1 MAGLFDYLDW
11 RGDLTFDEEEFN
23 EVDSMI
29 LAWLSYAAL
38 DGIVPSKCSE
48 TDTITIEE
56 ASAQFV
62 KTHDV
67 DKILRETVSF
77 TKTSILMLQKLALSR
92 RFGALKLTG
101 FVNQIDYQKETQF
114 CAMTVL
120 LQKNRYA
127 VVFRGTD
134 DHLISWKEDFNMSFL
149 PVIPAQ
155 NQALSYLEEVADCIR
170 GKLYVCGHSKGG
182 NLAVYAGVR
191 ASYRTRRKI
200 LEIYNHD
207 GPGFYDLNGLG
218 DAYEEMLPKIHSFVP
233 ETAVVGMLL
242 EQVGEHVVVKS
253 SGKGLFQHDA
263 MSWEVLGPRFV
274 TVNSV
279 SDTSRVVNDILKNWL
294 REISN
299 EERETFVDTLY
310 KILEASQARSIDDLN
325 AEKGRIANVVLKEL
339 GGLSKET
346 KAMLGKTISSLF
358 KEGNQV
364 IKTNI
369 NNNKTK
375 RNK

>member
-1 MAGLFDYLDW
+1 MASLFDYLEW
-11 RGDLTFDEEEFN
+11 RGDLTFEEAEFN
-23 EVDSMI
+23 EVDSLV

-38 DGIVPSKCSE
+38 DGIVPAECSE

-56 ASAQFV
+56 ATTQFL

-77 TKTSILMLQKLALSR
+77 TKTSMVLLQKLAMTK
-92 RFGALKLTG
+92 RFGSLELTG
-101 FVNQIDYQKETQF
+101 FVNKIDYKYETQF
-114 CAMTVL
+114 CALTVL
-120 LQKNRYA
+120 LKKNRYA

-134 DHLISWKEDFNMSFL
+134 DHLIGWKEDFNMSFL

-155 NQALSYLEEVADCIR
+155 HMALSYLENVADRLR

-207 GPGFYDLNGLG
+207 GPGFYDINGLG
-218 DAYEEMLPKIHSFVP
+218 DAYEEMLPKIHSYVP

-242 EQVGEHVVVKS
+242 ERVGEHVVVKS
-253 SGKGLFQHDA
+253 SGKGLLQHDA

-274 TVNSV
+274 TVESI

-294 REISN
+294 REISV
-299 EERETFVDTLY
+299 EERANFVDVLY
-310 KILEASQARSIDDLN
+310 KILDATQARSINDLN
-325 AEKGRIANVVLKEL
+325 AEKGKLANLALKEF
-339 GGLSKET
+339 GGLDKET
-346 KAMLGKTISSLF
+346 RSMLGKTIASLF
-358 KEGNQV
+358 REGNQV

-369 NNNKTK
+369 NNNK
-375 RNK
+375 NKKK

>member
-1 MAGLFDYLDW
+1 MAGMFDYLDW
-11 RGDLTFDEEEFN
+11 RGDLTFDEAEFN

-38 DGIVPSKCSE
+38 DGIVPAECSE
-48 TDTITIEE
+48 TDTITIEK
-56 ASAQFV
+56 ASEQFS
-62 KTHDV
+62 KTHDAE
-67 DKILRETVSF
+67 KFLKEHVSF
-77 TKTSILMLQKLALSR
+77 TKTSVLMLQKLAASK
-92 RFGALKLTG
+92 RFRNLKLTG
-101 FVNQIDYQKETQF
+101 FVNQIDYKKESQF

-134 DHLISWKEDFNMSFL
+134 ESLIGWKEDFNMSFL
-149 PVIPAQ
+149 PIIPAQ
-155 NQALSYLEEVADCIR
+155 NTALAYLEGVADRIR
-170 GKLYVCGHSKGG
+170 GKVYVCGHSKGG

-207 GPGFYDLNGLG
+207 GPGFYDLNSLG
-218 DAYEEMLPKIHSFVP
+218 DAFEEMLPKIHSFVP

-242 EQVGEHVVVKS
+242 EPVGEHNVVKS
-253 SGKGLFQHDA
+253 SNKGLLQHDA
-263 MSWEVLGPRFV
+263 MSWEVLGPNFV

-279 SDTSRVVNDILKNWL
+279 SDTSRMVNDILKNWL
-294 REISN
+294 RETSN
-299 EERETFVDTLY
+299 EERAVFVDTLY
-310 KILEASQARSIDDLN
+310 KILDASQAKNLDDLN
-325 AEKGRIANVVLKEL
+325 AEKGRIANVVLKEI

-346 KAMLGKTISSLF
+346 KNMLGKTISALF

-364 IKTNI
+364 IKNNI
-369 NNNKTK
+369 NNNKAK
-375 RNK
+375 KK

>member
-1 MAGLFDYLDW
+1 MAGMFDYLEW
-11 RGDLTFDEEEFN
+11 RGDLTFDQADFN

-29 LAWLSYAAL
+29 LSWLSYAAL
-38 DGIVPSKCSE
+38 DGIVPAECSE
-48 TDTITIEE
+48 TDAITIEE
-56 ASAQFV
+56 TAERFV

-67 DKILRETVSF
+67 DKLLKEHVSF
-77 TKTSILMLQKLALSR
+77 TKTSVLLLQKLAVSP
-92 RFGALKLTG
+92 RFKHVKLTG
-101 FVNQIDYQKETQF
+101 FVNRIDYKMETQF

-120 LQKNRYA
+120 LQKSRYA

-134 DHLISWKEDFNMSFL
+134 ENLIGWKEDFNMSFL

-155 NQALSYLEEVADCIR
+155 NMALSYLEGVAYRIR

-242 EQVGEHVVVKS
+242 EKAGEHKVVKS
-253 SGKGLFQHDA
+253 NSKGLLQHDA
-263 MSWEVLGPRFV
+263 TSWEVLGPSFV
-274 TVNSV
+274 TVEHI
-279 SDTSRVVNDILKNWL
+279 SDTSRMVNDILKNWL
-294 REISN
+294 RETSN
-299 EERETFVDTLY
+299 EERATFVDTLY
-310 KILEASQARSIDDLN
+310 KILDASQARSIDDLN
-325 AEKGRIANVVLKEL
+325 AEKGRIANVILKEI
-339 GGLSKET
+339 GGLSKDT
-346 KAMLGKTISSLF
+346 KNMLGKTISVLF

-364 IKTNI
+364 IKTNL
-369 NNNKTK
+369 NAKSKNKK
-375 RNK
+375 

>member
-11 RGDLTFDEEEFN
+11 RGDLTFEEAEFN

-29 LAWLSYAAL
+29 LAWLSYVAL
-38 DGIVPSKCSE
+38 DGVVPEECSE
-48 TDTITIEE
+48 HTAITIEE

-67 DKILRETVSF
+67 EKILKETVSF
-77 TKTSILMLQKLALSR
+77 TKSSVLMLQKLALCN
-92 RFGALKLTG
+92 RFRSLKLTG
-101 FVNQIDYQKETQF
+101 FVNHIDYKKETQF

-120 LQKNRYA
+120 LGKNRYA

-134 DHLISWKEDFNMSFL
+134 EHLISWKEDFNMSFL

-155 NQALSYLEEVADCIR
+155 NMALSYLEGVAARIR
-170 GKLYVCGHSKGG
+170 GKFYVCGHSKGG

-191 ASYRTRRKI
+191 AAFQVRRKI

-218 DAYEEMLPKIHSFVP
+218 NAFEEMLPKIHTYVP

-242 EQVGEHVVVKS
+242 EHAGEPVVVKS
-253 SGKGLFQHDA
+253 SGRGLFQHDA
-263 MSWEVLGPRFV
+263 ASWEILGPKFV
-274 TVNSV
+274 TVDKV
-279 SDTSRVVNDILKNWL
+279 SDTSRMIDDILKNWL
-294 REISN
+294 KETSN
-299 EERETFVDTLY
+299 EERAVFVDTLY
-310 KILEASQARSIDDLN
+310 KILETTQARSLDDLN
-325 AEKGRIANVVLKEL
+325 AEKGRIANVVLKEIS
-339 GGLSKET
+339 GLSKET
-346 KAMLGKTISSLF
+346 KNMLGKTLGALF

-364 IKTNI
+364 IRTNI
-369 NNNKTK
+369 NQNKSK
-375 RNK
+375 KN

>member
-1 MAGLFDYLDW
+1 MANLFDYLDW
-11 RGDLTFDEEEFN
+11 RGDLTFDEAEFN

-29 LAWLSYAAL
+29 LAWLSYVAL
-38 DGIVPSKCSE
+38 DGIVPADCSE

-56 ASAQFV
+56 ASERFL

-67 DKILRETVSF
+67 EKILKEYVSF
-77 TKTSILMLQKLALSR
+77 TKTSVLMLQKLASCR
-92 RFGALKLTG
+92 RFRNLLLTG
-101 FVNQIDYQKETQF
+101 FVNRIDYTEETQF

-120 LQKNRYA
+120 LKKNRYA

-134 DHLISWKEDFNMSFL
+134 DSLIGWKEDFNMSFL

-155 NQALSYLEEVADCIR
+155 DMAFYYLESVADRIK

-207 GPGFYDLNGLG
+207 GPGFYDLNSLG

-242 EQVGEHVVVKS
+242 EQVGEHNVVKS
-253 SGKGLFQHDA
+253 NSKGLLQHDA
-263 MSWEVLGPRFV
+263 MSWEVLGPSFV
-274 TVNSV
+274 TVDSV
-279 SDTSRVVNDILKNWL
+279 SDTSRMLNDILKNWL
-294 REISN
+294 RETSN
-299 EERETFVDTLY
+299 EERATFVDTLY
-310 KILEASQARSIDDLN
+310 KILDASQAKSIDDLN
-325 AEKGRIANVVLKEL
+325 AEKGRVANVILKEI

-346 KAMLGKTISSLF
+346 KTMLGKTISALF

-364 IKTNI
+364 IKNSRSS
-369 NNNKTK
+369 NKAK
-375 RNK
+375 KK

>member
-1 MAGLFDYLDW
+1 MAGMFDYLDW
-11 RGDLTFDEEEFN
+11 RGDLTFDEAEFN

-38 DGIVPSKCSE
+38 DGIVPAECSE
-48 TDTITIEE
+48 TDTITIER
-56 ASAQFV
+56 ASEQFI

-67 DKILRETVSF
+67 DKILKEHVSF

-92 RFGALKLTG
+92 RFKDLELTG
-101 FVNQIDYQKETQF
+101 FVNRIDYKKESQF

-134 DHLISWKEDFNMSFL
+134 DNLVGWKEDFNMSFL

-155 NQALSYLEEVADCIR
+155 NMALSYLEGVENRIR
-170 GKLYVCGHSKGG
+170 GKIYVCGHSKGG

-200 LEIYNHD
+200 LDIYNHD
-207 GPGFYDLNGLG
+207 GPGFYDINGLG
-218 DAYEEMLPKIHSFVP
+218 DAFEEMLPKIHFFVP

-242 EQVGEHVVVKS
+242 EQIGEHHVVKS
-253 SGKGLFQHDA
+253 NNKGLLQHDA
-263 MSWEVLGPRFV
+263 MSWEVLGTKFV
-274 TVNSV
+274 TVNRV
-279 SDTSRVVNDILKNWL
+279 SDASRMVNDILKNWL
-294 REISN
+294 RETSN

-310 KILEASQARSIDDLN
+310 KILDASQAKSIDDLN
-325 AEKGRIANVVLKEL
+325 AEKGRIANVVLKEIS
-339 GGLSKET
+339 GLSKET
-346 KAMLGKTISSLF
+346 KAMLGKTLSALF

-364 IKTNI
+364 IKTNL
-369 NNNKTK
+369 NNNKIK
-375 RNK
+375 NKK

>member
-11 RGDLTFDEEEFN
+11 RGDLTFEEAEFN

-29 LAWLSYAAL
+29 LAWLSYVAL
-38 DGIVPSKCSE
+38 DGVVPEECSE
-48 TDTITIEE
+48 HTAITIEE

-67 DKILRETVSF
+67 EKILKETVSF
-77 TKTSILMLQKLALSR
+77 TKSSVLMLQKLALCN
-92 RFGALKLTG
+92 RFRSLKLTG
-101 FVNQIDYQKETQF
+101 FVNHIDYKKETQF

-120 LQKNRYA
+120 LGKNRYA

-134 DHLISWKEDFNMSFL
+134 EHLISWKEDFNMSFL

-155 NQALSYLEEVADCIR
+155 NMALSYLEGVAARIR
-170 GKLYVCGHSKGG
+170 GKFYVCGHSKGG

-191 ASYRTRRKI
+191 AAFQVRRKI

-218 DAYEEMLPKIHSFVP
+218 NAFEEMLPKIHTYVP

-242 EQVGEHVVVKS
+242 EHAGEPVVVKS
-253 SGKGLFQHDA
+253 SGRGLFQHDA
-263 MSWEVLGPRFV
+263 ASWEILGPKFV
-274 TVNSV
+274 TVDKV
-279 SDTSRVVNDILKNWL
+279 SDTSRMIDDILKNWL
-294 REISN
+294 KETSN
-299 EERETFVDTLY
+299 EERAVFVDTLY
-310 KILEASQARSIDDLN
+310 KILETTQARSLDDLN
-325 AEKGRIANVVLKEL
+325 AEKGRIANVVLKEIN
-339 GGLSKET
+339 GLSKET
-346 KAMLGKTISSLF
+346 KNMLGKTLGALF

-364 IKTNI
+364 IRTNI
-369 NNNKTK
+369 NQNKSK
-375 RNK
+375 KIK

>member
-1 MAGLFDYLDW
+1 MAGMFDYLDW
-11 RGDLTFDEEEFN
+11 RGDLTFDEAEFN

-38 DGIVPSKCSE
+38 DGIVPVECSE
-48 TDTITIEE
+48 TDTITIEK
-56 ASAQFV
+56 ASEQFS
-62 KTHDV
+62 KTHDAE
-67 DKILRETVSF
+67 KFLKEHVSF
-77 TKTSILMLQKLALSR
+77 TKTSVLMLQKMAASK
-92 RFGALKLTG
+92 RFRNLKLTG
-101 FVNQIDYQKETQF
+101 FVNQIDYKKETQF

-134 DHLISWKEDFNMSFL
+134 ESLIGWKEDFNMSFL
-149 PVIPAQ
+149 PIIPAQ
-155 NQALSYLEEVADCIR
+155 NTALSYLEGVADRIR

-207 GPGFYDLNGLG
+207 GPGFYDLNSLG
-218 DAYEEMLPKIHSFVP
+218 DAIEEMLPKIHSFVP

-242 EQVGEHVVVKS
+242 EPVGEHNVVKS
-253 SGKGLFQHDA
+253 SNKGLLQHDA
-263 MSWEVLGPRFV
+263 MSWEVLGPNFV
-274 TVNSV
+274 TVKSV
-279 SDTSRVVNDILKNWL
+279 SDTSRMVNDILKNWL
-294 REISN
+294 RETSN
-299 EERETFVDTLY
+299 EERATFVDTLY
-310 KILEASQARSIDDLN
+310 KILEASQAKNLDDLN
-325 AEKGRIANVVLKEL
+325 AEKGRIANVMLKEI

-346 KAMLGKTISSLF
+346 KTMLGKTISALF

-364 IKTNI
+364 IK
-369 NNNKTK
+369 NNLNSNKVK
-375 RNK
+375 KK

>member
-1 MAGLFDYLDW
+1 MAGMFDYLDW
-11 RGDLTFDEEEFN
+11 RGDLTFDEAEFN

-38 DGIVPSKCSE
+38 DGIVPAECSE
-48 TDTITIEE
+48 TDTITIEK
-56 ASAQFV
+56 ASEQFS

-67 DKILRETVSF
+67 NRILREHVSF
-77 TKTSILMLQKLALSR
+77 TKTSVLMLQKLAASN
-92 RFGALKLTG
+92 RFRNLKLTG
-101 FVNQIDYQKETQF
+101 FVNQIDYKKETQF

-134 DHLISWKEDFNMSFL
+134 DNLISWKEDFNMSFL
-149 PVIPAQ
+149 PIIPAQ
-155 NQALSYLEEVADCIR
+155 NMALSYLEGVADRIR
-170 GKLYVCGHSKGG
+170 GKVYVCGHSKGG

-200 LEIYNHD
+200 MEIYNHD
-207 GPGFYDLNGLG
+207 GPGFYDLNSLG
-218 DAYEEMLPKIHSFVP
+218 DAFEEMLPKIHSFVP

-242 EQVGEHVVVKS
+242 EPVGEHNVVKS
-253 SGKGLFQHDA
+253 SNKGLLQHDA
-263 MSWEVLGPRFV
+263 MSWEVLGPNFV

-279 SDTSRVVNDILKNWL
+279 SDTSRMVNDILKNWL
-294 REISN
+294 RETSN
-299 EERETFVDTLY
+299 EERATFVDTLY
-310 KILEASQARSIDDLN
+310 KILDASQAKNLDDLN
-325 AEKGRIANVVLKEL
+325 AEKGRIANVVLKEI

-346 KAMLGKTISSLF
+346 KNMLGKTISALF

-364 IKTNI
+364 IKNNI
-369 NNNKTK
+369 NNNKAK
-375 RNK
+375 KK

>member
-1 MAGLFDYLDW
+1 MANMFDYLDW
-11 RGDLTFDEEEFN
+11 RGDLTFDEAEFN

-38 DGIVPSKCSE
+38 DGIVPAECSE
-48 TDTITIEE
+48 TDSVTIEE
-56 ASAQFV
+56 AAEKFL

-67 DKILRETVSF
+67 NKLLKEHVSF
-77 TKTSILMLQKLALSR
+77 TKSSVIMLQKLAASP
-92 RFGALKLTG
+92 RFKTLKLTG
-101 FVNQIDYQKETQF
+101 FVNKIDYKKETQF

-120 LQKNRYA
+120 MQRNRYA

-134 DHLISWKEDFNMSFL
+134 ENLISWKEDFNMSFL

-155 NQALSYLEEVADCIR
+155 NMALSYLEGVAERIR
-170 GKLYVCGHSKGG
+170 GKFYVCGHSKGG

-191 ASYRTRRKI
+191 ASYRARRKI

-207 GPGFYDLNGLG
+207 GPGFYDLNSLG
-218 DAYEEMLPKIHSFVP
+218 DAYVEMLPKIHSFVP

-242 EQVGEHVVVKS
+242 EKVGEHKVVKS
-253 SGKGLFQHDA
+253 NNKGLLQHDA
-263 MSWEVLGPRFV
+263 MSWEVLGTKFV
-274 TVNSV
+274 TVEHI
-279 SDTSRVVNDILKNWL
+279 SDTSRMVNDILKNWL
-294 REISN
+294 RETTN

-310 KILEASQARSIDDLN
+310 KVLDASQARNLDDLN
-325 AEKGRIANVVLKEL
+325 AEKGRIANVVLKEI

-346 KAMLGKTISSLF
+346 KVMLGKTLSALF

-369 NNNKTK
+369 NSKNK
-375 RNK
+375 NKK

>member
-1 MAGLFDYLDW
+1 MAGLFEYLDW
-11 RGDLTFDEEEFN
+11 RGDLTFDEAEFN

-38 DGIVPSKCSE
+38 DGIVPTNCSE
-48 TDTITIEE
+48 TETITIEE

-92 RFGALKLTG
+92 RFGPLKLTG

-120 LQKNRYA
+120 LQKNRFA

-134 DHLISWKEDFNMSFL
+134 DHLVSWKEDFNMSFL

-155 NQALSYLEEVADCIR
+155 NQALNYLEEAADCIR

-242 EQVGEHVVVKS
+242 EHVGEHVVVKS

-263 MSWEVLGPRFV
+263 MSWEVLGPKFV

>member
-11 RGDLTFDEEEFN
+11 RGDLTFDEAEFN

-38 DGIVPSKCSE
+38 DGIVPTECSE
-48 TDTITIEE
+48 ADSITIEE
-56 ASAQFV
+56 ASMQFV

-67 DKILRETVSF
+67 NKILRETVSF
-77 TKTSILMLQKLALSR
+77 TKTSILMLQKLAECP
-92 RFGALKLTG
+92 RFRQLRLTG
-101 FVNQIDYQKETQF
+101 FVNRIDYKKEAQF

-120 LQKNRYA
+120 IQKNRYA

-134 DHLISWKEDFNMSFL
+134 ENLIGWKEDFNMSFL
-149 PVIPAQ
+149 PVVPAQ
-155 NQALSYLEEVADCIR
+155 NMALSYLEEVADRIR

-207 GPGFYDLNGLG
+207 GPGFYDINGLG
-218 DAYEEMLPKIHSFVP
+218 DALEEMLPKIHSYVP

-242 EQVGEHVVVKS
+242 EHVGEQVVVKS

-263 MSWEVLGPRFV
+263 MSWEVLGTKFV

-294 REISN
+294 HEISN
-299 EERETFVDTLY
+299 EERETFVDTLFR
-310 KILEASQARSIDDLN
+310 ILDNAQAKNIDDLN
-325 AEKGRIANVVLKEL
+325 AEKGRLANAMLKEINGL
-339 GGLSKET
+339 GKDT
-346 KAMLGKTISSLF
+346 RAMLGKTIAALF

-369 NNNKTK
+369 NNNK
-375 RNK
+375 NKKK

>member
-1 MAGLFDYLDW
+1 MAGMFDYLDW
-11 RGDLTFDEEEFN
+11 RGDLTFDEAELN

-38 DGIVPSKCSE
+38 DGIVPAECSE

-56 ASAQFV
+56 ASERFL

-67 DKILRETVSF
+67 ERILKEQVSF
-77 TKTSILMLQKLALSR
+77 TKTSVLMLQKLAASK
-92 RFGALKLTG
+92 RFRDLKLTG
-101 FVNQIDYQKETQF
+101 FVNQIDYKKESQF

-120 LQKNRYA
+120 LQKNRYI

-134 DHLISWKEDFNMSFL
+134 DSLVGWKEDFNMSFL
-149 PVIPAQ
+149 PIIPAQ
-155 NQALSYLEEVADCIR
+155 NMALAYLEGVADRLR

-200 LEIYNHD
+200 LEIYNFD
-207 GPGFYDLNGLG
+207 GPGFYDLNSLG
-218 DAYEEMLPKIHSFVP
+218 DAFDEMLPKIHSFVP

-242 EQVGEHVVVKS
+242 EPVGEQNVVKS
-253 SGKGLFQHDA
+253 SNKGLLQHDA
-263 MSWEVLGPRFV
+263 MSWEVLGPEFV
-274 TVNSV
+274 TANSV
-279 SDTSRVVNDILKNWL
+279 SDASRMVNDILKNWL

-310 KILEASQARSIDDLN
+310 KILDASQAKSIDDLN
-325 AEKGRIANVVLKEL
+325 AEKGRIANVILKEL
-339 GGLSKET
+339 GGLSRET
-346 KAMLGKTISSLF
+346 RNMLGKTISALF

-364 IKTNI
+364 IKN
-369 NNNKTK
+369 NLSNNKAK
-375 RNK
+375 KK

>member
-1 MAGLFDYLDW
+1 VAGMFEYLDW
-11 RGDLTFDEEEFN
+11 RGDLTFDEAEFN

-29 LAWLSYAAL
+29 LAWLSYVAL
-38 DGIVPSKCSE
+38 DGIVPFECSE

-56 ASAQFV
+56 ASTQFV

-77 TKTSILMLQKLALSR
+77 TKSSVLMLQKLALSR
-92 RFGALKLTG
+92 RFKDLRLTG
-101 FVNQIDYQKETQF
+101 FVNQIDYKKEAQF

-134 DHLISWKEDFNMSFL
+134 EHLISWKEDFNMSFL

-155 NQALSYLEEVADCIR
+155 NMALSYLEETADRIR
-170 GKLYVCGHSKGG
+170 GKLYICGHSKGG

-200 LEIYNHD
+200 IEIYNHD
-207 GPGFYDLNGLG
+207 GPGFYDIQGLG

-242 EQVGEHVVVKS
+242 ERVGEHIVVKS
-253 SGKGLFQHDA
+253 NSKGLMQHDA
-263 MSWEVLGPRFV
+263 MSWEVLGPKFV
-274 TVNSV
+274 TVKSV
-279 SDTSRVVNDILKNWL
+279 SDTSRMVNDILKNWL

-299 EERETFVDTLY
+299 EERATFVDTLY
-310 KILEASQARSIDDLN
+310 KILETTQARSLDDLN
-325 AEKGRIANVVLKEL
+325 AEKGRIANVVLKEI
-339 GGLSKET
+339 GGLDKET
-346 KAMLGKTISSLF
+346 KTMLGKTISTLF
-358 KEGNQV
+358 KEGNQI

-369 NNNKTK
+369 NNNK
-375 RNK
+375 NKKK

>member
-1 MAGLFDYLDW
+1 MAGMFDYLEW
-11 RGDLTFDEEEFN
+11 RGDLTFDEAEFN

-38 DGIVPSKCSE
+38 DGIVPAECSE
-48 TDTITIEE
+48 TDTITIEK
-56 ASAQFV
+56 ASEQFS

-67 DKILRETVSF
+67 NRFLREHVSF
-77 TKTSILMLQKLALSR
+77 TKTSVLMLQKLAASK
-92 RFGALKLTG
+92 RFGNLKLTG
-101 FVNQIDYQKETQF
+101 FVNQIDYKRETQF

-120 LQKNRYA
+120 LQKNRYV

-134 DHLISWKEDFNMSFL
+134 DNLISWKEDFNMSFL
-149 PVIPAQ
+149 PIIPAQ
-155 NQALSYLEEVADCIR
+155 NMALSYLEGVAERIR

-200 LEIYNHD
+200 MEIYNHD
-207 GPGFYDLNGLG
+207 GPGFYDLNSLG
-218 DAYEEMLPKIHSFVP
+218 DAFEEMLPKIHSFVP

-242 EQVGEHVVVKS
+242 EPVGEHNVVKS
-253 SGKGLFQHDA
+253 NNKGLLQHDA
-263 MSWEVLGPRFV
+263 MSWEVLGPNFV

-279 SDTSRVVNDILKNWL
+279 SDASRMVNDILKNWL
-294 REISN
+294 RETSN
-299 EERETFVDTLY
+299 EERATFVDTLY
-310 KILEASQARSIDDLN
+310 KILEASQAKNLDDLN
-325 AEKGRIANVVLKEL
+325 AEKGRIANVVLKEI

-346 KAMLGKTISSLF
+346 KNMLGKTISALF

-364 IKTNI
+364 IKNNI
-369 NNNKTK
+369 NSNKVK
-375 RNK
+375 KK

>member
-11 RGDLTFDEEEFN
+11 RGNLTFEEAEFN

-29 LAWLSYAAL
+29 LAWLSYVAL
-38 DGIVPSKCSE
+38 DGIVPAECSE

-56 ASAQFV
+56 AAEQFL

-67 DKILRETVSF
+67 EKILRETVSF
-77 TKTSILMLQKLALSR
+77 TKTSVLMLQKLAECP
-92 RFGALKLTG
+92 RFKNLLLTG
-101 FVNQIDYQKETQF
+101 FVNRIDYKKEFQF

-134 DHLISWKEDFNMSFL
+134 EHLISWKEDFNMSFL
-149 PVIPAQ
+149 PVVPAQ
-155 NQALSYLEEVADCIR
+155 NLALTYLEEAAEAIR

-200 LEIYNHD
+200 LGIYNHD
-207 GPGFYDLNGLG
+207 GPGFYDINGLG
-218 DAYEEMLPKIHSFVP
+218 DAYEEMLPRIHSFVP

-242 EQVGEHVVVKS
+242 EQVGEHKVVKS
-253 SGKGLFQHDA
+253 TNKGLLQHDA
-263 MSWEVLGPRFV
+263 VSWEVLGPKFV

-279 SDTSRVVNDILKNWL
+279 SDTSRMLNDILKNWL
-294 REISN
+294 KEISN
-299 EERETFVDTLY
+299 EERATFVDTLY
-310 KILEASQARSIDDLN
+310 KILDASQAKSLDDLN
-325 AEKGRIANVVLKEL
+325 SEKGRIANVILKEFS
-339 GGLSKET
+339 GLSKET
-346 KAMLGKTISSLF
+346 KTMLGKTISTLF
-358 KEGNQV
+358 REGNQV

-369 NNNKTK
+369 NNNKAK
-375 RNK
+375 KK

>member
-11 RGDLTFDEEEFN
+11 RGDLTFEKAEFN

-29 LAWLSYAAL
+29 LAWLSYVAL
-38 DGIVPSKCSE
+38 DGVVPEECSE
-48 TDTITIEE
+48 HTAITIEE

-67 DKILRETVSF
+67 EKILKETVSF
-77 TKTSILMLQKLALSR
+77 TKSSVLMLQKLALCN
-92 RFGALKLTG
+92 RFRSLKLTG
-101 FVNQIDYQKETQF
+101 FVNHIDYKKETQF

-120 LQKNRYA
+120 LGKNRYA

-134 DHLISWKEDFNMSFL
+134 EHLISWKEDFNMSFL

-155 NQALSYLEEVADCIR
+155 NMALSYLEGVAARIR
-170 GKLYVCGHSKGG
+170 GKFYVCGHSKGG

-191 ASYRTRRKI
+191 AAFQVRRKI

-218 DAYEEMLPKIHSFVP
+218 NAFEEMLPKIHTYVP

-242 EQVGEHVVVKS
+242 EHAGEPVVVKS
-253 SGKGLFQHDA
+253 SGRGLFQHDA
-263 MSWEVLGPRFV
+263 ASWEILGPKFV
-274 TVNSV
+274 TVDKV
-279 SDTSRVVNDILKNWL
+279 SDTSRMINDILKNWL
-294 REISN
+294 KETSN
-299 EERETFVDTLY
+299 EERAVFVDTLY
-310 KILEASQARSIDDLN
+310 KILETTQARSLDDLN
-325 AEKGRIANVVLKEL
+325 AEKGRIANVVLKEIN
-339 GGLSKET
+339 GLSKET
-346 KAMLGKTISSLF
+346 KSMLGKTLGALF

-364 IKTNI
+364 IRTNI
-369 NNNKTK
+369 NQNKIK
-375 RNK
+375 KN

>member
-1 MAGLFDYLDW
+1 MAGMFDYLDW
-11 RGDLTFDEEEFN
+11 RGDLTFDEAEFN

-38 DGIVPSKCSE
+38 DGIVPVECSE
-48 TDTITIEE
+48 TDTITIEK
-56 ASAQFV
+56 ASEQFS
-62 KTHDV
+62 KTHDAE
-67 DKILRETVSF
+67 KFLKEHVSF
-77 TKTSILMLQKLALSR
+77 TKTSVLMLQKMAASK
-92 RFGALKLTG
+92 RFRNLKLTG
-101 FVNQIDYQKETQF
+101 FVNQIDYKKETQF

-134 DHLISWKEDFNMSFL
+134 ESLIGWKEDFNMSFL
-149 PVIPAQ
+149 PIIPAQ
-155 NQALSYLEEVADCIR
+155 NTALSYLEGVADRIR

-207 GPGFYDLNGLG
+207 GPGFYDLNSLG
-218 DAYEEMLPKIHSFVP
+218 DAIEEMLPKIHSFVP

-242 EQVGEHVVVKS
+242 EPVGEHNVVKS
-253 SGKGLFQHDA
+253 SNKGLLQHDA
-263 MSWEVLGPRFV
+263 MSWEVLGPNFV
-274 TVNSV
+274 TVKSV
-279 SDTSRVVNDILKNWL
+279 SDTSRMVNDILKNWL
-294 REISN
+294 RETSN
-299 EERETFVDTLY
+299 EERATFVDTLY
-310 KILEASQARSIDDLN
+310 KILEASQAKNLDDLN
-325 AEKGRIANVVLKEL
+325 AEKGRIANVMLKEI

-346 KAMLGKTISSLF
+346 KTMLGKTISALF

-364 IKTNI
+364 IKNNI
-369 NNNKTK
+369 NNNKAK
-375 RNK
+375 KK